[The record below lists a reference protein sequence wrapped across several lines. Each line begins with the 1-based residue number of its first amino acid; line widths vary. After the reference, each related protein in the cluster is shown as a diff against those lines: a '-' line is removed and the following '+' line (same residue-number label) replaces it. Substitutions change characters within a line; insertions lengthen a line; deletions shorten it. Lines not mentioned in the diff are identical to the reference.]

1 MIVDCHTHINCPSSE
16 IDTTEHF
23 DACGK
28 VDAGI
33 VLAVGRDNGLEA
45 SRELGEYVNRHPKLV
60 GFASLNPH
68 RDPVGVD
75 DVKAVTVDL
84 GLKGIVLY
92 CAGGKFHPADSQAIR
107 LYESAAQ
114 LKLPLFFHN
123 VSTHN
128 SDSVLQY
135 AQPLLLD
142 EIAGRFPALK
152 MVIGSMGLPF
162 LDQTICMLGKHEN
175 VYADLSISPQKK
187 WEVYNIVVS
196 AHEAD
201 VMDKLLFGSGYP
213 IAKPDNCIETLL
225 GFNMMLGDTNLPG
238 VPREEIR
245 GVIERDTLALLGIT
259 LP

>member
-23 DACGK
+23 DACRK
-28 VDAGI
+28 VDAAI
-33 VLAVGRDNGLEA
+33 VLAVGRDNGFEA
-45 SRELGEYVNRHPKLV
+45 GKELSEYVNKHPKLV
-60 GFASLNPH
+60 GFASVNPL
-68 RDPVGVD
+68 RDPVGLE

-84 GLKGIVLY
+84 GLKGTVLY
-92 CAGGKFHPADSQAIR
+92 CAGGKFHPADSRAIR
-107 LYESAAQ
+107 LYEAAVE
-114 LKLPLFFHN
+114 LNLPVFFHN
-123 VSTHN
+123 VSTYS
-128 SDSVLQY
+128 SDAILQY
-135 AQPLLLD
+135 AQPFLLD
-142 EIAGRFPALK
+142 EVARRFPTLK

-162 LDQTICMLGKHEN
+162 LGQTICMLGKHEN

-187 WEVYNIVVS
+187 WEVYNTVVR

-225 GFNMMLGDTNLPG
+225 GFNMMLGDTNLPT

-245 GVIERDTLALLGIT
+245 GIVERDTLAVLDIK

>member
-23 DACGK
+23 DACRK

-45 SRELGEYVNRHPKLV
+45 SRELGEYVNKHPKLV
-60 GFASLNPH
+60 GFASLNPL
-68 RDPVGVD
+68 RDPVGID

-92 CAGGKFHPADSQAIR
+92 CAGGKFHPTDSRAIR
-107 LYESAAQ
+107 LYESAVQ

-135 AQPLLLD
+135 AQPFLLD
-142 EIAGRFPALK
+142 EVATRFPALK
-152 MVIGSMGLPF
+152 MVIGTMGLPF

-187 WEVYNIVVS
+187 WEVYNLVIS

-213 IAKPDNCIETLL
+213 TAKPDNCIETLL

-245 GVIERDTLALLGIT
+245 GIIERDTLALLGIA